1 MKQSIHAY
9 LRTHIDQL
17 KQEAEESSRRRQGE
31 LERSKQ
37 QLKPNSLQPAK
48 PLDVQITELMATL
61 PPTQRDRKWS
71 MAELVSRLDGR
82 YRDRPHPQMVGEAL
96 RRLGWSTGRNWT
108 KAGGG
113 RRYWVS
119 RNLEGVLNF
128 V

>member
-1 MKQSIHAY
+1 MRSYIRDHFN
-9 LRTHIDQL
+9 RL
-17 KQEAEESSRRRQGE
+17 KEETEREAITIAAPQ
-31 LERSKQ
+31 
-37 QLKPNSLQPAK
+37 KPNTLRPVK